1 MDMILILNVLTTLHC
16 LYFELMTEIYHLSK
30 YLKDQRTVQTTQ
42 YSFCKYMWGYWGS
55 LGCVCACLTK

>member
-1 MDMILILNVLTTLHC
+1 MGMILILSVLTTLHC

-42 YSFCKYMWGYWGS
+42 YSFCKYMCGGI
-55 LGCVCACLTK
+55 GAV